1 MYNIIFGYIFLCR
14 HIAPEIG
21 VAAGLHWLARSSNR
35 LRSWSLASNSTSM
48 FNCRV
53 FLARSTWGHGKIILI
68 GEPLLPHRHA
78 RLSKYRLIYVF
89 YSQETGAETGLGE
102 TKGTTGYFGGGVV
115 SAGCLA
121 LKGPEGSGSPH
132 VPLGQLQLLGLKVTC
147 KIQTWT
153 TQMSNKSTYPYMPQ
167 TYWIPKK
174 SQ

>member
-1 MYNIIFGYIFLCR
+1 MYNIYLDTFFLCR

-102 TKGTTGYFGGGVV
+102 TKGTTGYFGGGVAISGV
-115 SAGCLA
+115 SGAEGTGGLGVSTCA
-121 LKGPEGSGSPH
+121 SGAASTARPEGD
-132 VPLGQLQLLGLKVTC
+132 
-147 KIQTWT
+147 
-153 TQMSNKSTYPYMPQ
+153 M
-167 TYWIPKK
+167 
-174 SQ
+174 